1 MKKILAILLFTI
13 SVCSAQKT
21 EKTNVTIPNAP
32 GIVYEV
38 GNGEIF
44 ESAVKIKNAKNKE
57 EGIDAENKYLEY
69 KYGLINV
76 GWKPFGS
83 EFYEVKRKTYNLI
96 HIEILKKDANAESEM
111 TTVYFEITECLKEK

>member
-1 MKKILAILLFTI
+1 MKSLIISLLLTI
-13 SVCSAQKT
+13 SVCSAQKN
-21 EKTNVTIPNAP
+21 EKTIVTIPNAP

-44 ESAVKIKNAKNKE
+44 ESAIKIKNAKNKD

-83 EFYEVKRKTYNLI
+83 EFYAVKRKTYNLI
-96 HIEILKKDANAESEM
+96 HIEILKKEANIESEM

>member
-1 MKKILAILLFTI
+1 MRSIIISLLLTI

-21 EKTNVTIPNAP
+21 EKTIVTIPNML

-44 ESAVKIKNAKNKE
+44 ESVIKIKNAKNKN

-83 EFYEVKRKTYNLI
+83 DFYTIKRKTYNLI
-96 HIEILKKDANAESEM
+96 HIEILKKETNNESEL
-111 TTVYFEITECLKEK
+111 TTVNFDITECLKE

>member
-1 MKKILAILLFTI
+1 MKNILAILLFTM
-13 SVCSAQKT
+13 SVCNAQKA
-21 EKTNVTIPNAP
+21 EKTIVTIPNAS

-38 GNGEIF
+38 GNGEMF
-44 ESAVKIKNAKNKE
+44 ESAIKIKNAKNKG
-57 EGIDAENKYLEY
+57 EGIDAENKYLEN

-96 HIEILKKDANAESEM
+96 HIEILKKDANIENEM
-111 TTVYFEITECLKEK
+111 TTVYFDITECLKGK